1 MSCRL
6 IFLLLFCFVLKFV
19 FCCHKKEE
27 TVKKK
32 ADPSD
37 KIVPWIPPEETRK
50 LKIEIGLIFFAFI
63 LIPLFIQVGNIIH

>member
-6 IFLLLFCFVLKFV
+6 IFLLLFFFVLKFV

-50 LKIEIGLIFFAFI
+50 LKIEIG
-63 LIPLFIQVGNIIH
+63 